1 MWITLGRY
9 AIKLSTRANNL
20 WTTRPSPA
28 QVIHNLPKCLT
39 MPVRLLRA
47 GRAALADSSAQL
59 RNLRVVLCLVLGS
72 IFIQSVPAKADI
84 NATDAYKIYAH
95 IKIGSYKEFICLEK
109 LWTKE
114 SNWRSKA
121 KNKQS
126 SAYGIPQLLKMKETN
141 PYKQIDL
148 GLKYIDNHKI
158 YKGDACKA
166 LRHHNKKGWY

>member
-1 MWITLGRY
+1 MPGRY
-9 AIKLSTRANNL
+9 AIKLSTGVKKL
-20 WTTRPSPA
+20 WTTRPRPA

-39 MPVRLLRA
+39 NRLRLLRA
-47 GRAALADSSAQL
+47 GRAAPADSSAQL
-59 RNLRVVLCLVLGS
+59 RNLRVVLCLILGS
-72 IFIQSVPAKADI
+72 IFIQSIPAKADI
-84 NATDAYKIYAH
+84 NAIDAYKIYAH
-95 IKIGSYKEFICLEK
+95 IKVGNYKEFICLEK

-148 GLKYIDNHKI
+148 GLKYITHHRI
-158 YKGDACKA
+158 YKGSACKA
-166 LRHHNKKGWY
+166 LAHHKKKGWY

>member
-1 MWITLGRY
+1 M
-9 AIKLSTRANNL
+9 A
-20 WTTRPSPA
+20 
-28 QVIHNLPKCLT
+28 KCLT
-39 MPVRLLRA
+39 SLVRLLRCK
-47 GRAALADSSAQL
+47 RAALADSSLKL

-84 NATDAYKIYAH
+84 NAIDAYKIYAH
-95 IKIGSYKEFICLEK
+95 IKVGSYKEFVCLEK

-114 SNWRSKA
+114 SNWRYKA

-148 GLKYIDNHKI
+148 GLRYIDKR
-158 YKGDACKA
+158 YKGNACA
-166 LRHHNKKGWY
+166 AWQHWRSKGWY

>member
-1 MWITLGRY
+1 MWITLGRLK
-9 AIKLSTRANNL
+9 IKLSTGAKNL

-28 QVIHNLPKCLT
+28 QVIHNLTKCLT
-39 MPVRLLRA
+39 NPLRLLRA
-47 GRAALADSSAQL
+47 GRAALAVSSAQL

-72 IFIQSVPAKADI
+72 LFIQSVPAKADI
-84 NATDAYKIYAH
+84 NAIDAYKIYAH
-95 IKIGSYKEFICLEK
+95 IKIGNFREFVCIEK

-121 KNKQS
+121 KNKHS
-126 SAYGIPQLLKMKETN
+126 SAYGIPQLLNMKETN

-148 GLKYIDNHKI
+148 GLKYIDNR

-166 LRHHNKKGWY
+166 LAHHNKKGWY

>member
-1 MWITLGRY
+1 MTI
-9 AIKLSTRANNL
+9 IKLSTGAKNL

-39 MPVRLLRA
+39 NPVRLLRA

-59 RNLRVVLCLVLGS
+59 RNLRVVLCLILGS

-84 NATDAYKIYAH
+84 NAIDAYKIYAH
-95 IKIGSYKEFICLEK
+95 IKIGSYKEFVCIEK
-109 LWTKE
+109 LWSKE
-114 SNWRSKA
+114 SNWRPKA
-121 KNKQS
+121 KNKNS

-148 GLKYIDNHKI
+148 GLKYINNHRI

>member
-1 MWITLGRY
+1 MT
-9 AIKLSTRANNL
+9 
-20 WTTRPSPA
+20 
-28 QVIHNLPKCLT
+28 KCLT
-39 MPVRLLRA
+39 VPVRLLRA

-84 NATDAYKIYAH
+84 KAIDAYKIYAH
-95 IKIGSYKEFICLEK
+95 IKVGSYKEFVCLEK

-114 SNWRSKA
+114 SNWRYKA

-148 GLKYIDNHKI
+148 GLRYIDKR
-158 YKGDACKA
+158 YKGSPCKA
-166 LRHHNKKGWY
+166 LAHHKKKGWY